1 MTTAGWLTRFMNIG
15 SMAHLMSVVVAKI
28 PLLCQ
33 SSNHAT
39 VDKRLPGKRH
49 VTIISL

>member
-1 MTTAGWLTRFMNIG
+1 MTTAGWLTRLMDVG
-15 SMAHLMSVVVAKI
+15 SMAHLMSVVVART

-33 SSNHAT
+33 SSHHAT
-39 VDKRLPGKRH
+39 VNKRLPGKQH

>member
-1 MTTAGWLTRFMNIG
+1 MTTAGWLTRFMNI
-15 SMAHLMSVVVAKI
+15 MSVVVAKT

-33 SSNHAT
+33 SSHHAT
-39 VDKRLPGKRH
+39 VNKRLPGKRH